1 MWCSLCFN
9 VLNHF
14 IATNNYTE
22 GPLSIMT
29 LNSFFFSNKSDSFEM
44 KIVIIEDE
52 EITSQALTEYIK
64 TYDVSYD
71 IVATLRSIKDALS
84 WFTHNA
90 MPDLIFSDIELLDGN
105 VFTFYEKI
113 SISCPI
119 IFTTAYDNFLL
130 KAFQINGIAY
140 ILKPFGFAQVSESFD
155 KYFTLKST
163 FSGTTQPHF
172 SFVEQ
177 LKNALKPTFK
187 QRFTVKMKNGI
198 SLLNVQDIVYLQAD
212 EGLVFAFGINQQK
225 YPLNGTLSDINDLL
239 DPSQFFRINRS
250 EIINIQYIEKM
261 EAYFNDRLTLK
272 TKGMSAN
279 LIVSTARTPDFR
291 KWVEG

>member
-1 MWCSLCFN
+1 
-9 VLNHF
+9 
-14 IATNNYTE
+14 
-22 GPLSIMT
+22 
-29 LNSFFFSNKSDSFEM
+29 M
-44 KIVIIEDE
+44 KIVLIEDE

-64 TYDVSYD
+64 KYDATYK
-71 IVATLRSIKDALS
+71 IVVTLRSIKDALT
-84 WFTHNA
+84 WFANNA

-105 VFTFYEKI
+105 VFTFYEKMPI
-113 SISCPI
+113 TCPI

-140 ILKPFGFAQVSESFD
+140 ILKPFAFPQVNESFD
-155 KYFTLKST
+155 KFFALKKT
-163 FSGTTQPHF
+163 FSTATQPPF
-172 SFVEQ
+172 SFIEQ

-212 EGLVFAFGINQQK
+212 EGLVFAFGTNQQK
-225 YPLNGTLSDINDLL
+225 YPLNGTLTEINDTL
-239 DPSQFFRINRS
+239 DPSLFFRINRS
-250 EIINIQYIEKM
+250 EIINIHFIEKM

-272 TKGMSAN
+272 TKVLPQN

-291 KWVEG
+291 KWIDG